1 MKEKYHAKVSL
12 LTMIGHFC
20 AMIFII
26 IGLLSQLAMSDLPPI
41 NSIIPLVL
49 EILVSVG
56 VLFVYIKYKKSIVF
70 IRYVAVG
77 FSAVYVV
84 MMMMASSGT
93 VFSYII
99 PYVICVVLSMDI
111 WSVNVIG
118 VVFVVSNVIRVIMTV
133 AGASDVTLVLEAVMI
148 EMIITILVTLA
159 VLRGVR
165 HLTTFFAESMS
176 EIMEAS
182 RKNEAV
188 AQRILEVA
196 RTVEGEAESMA
207 RDLESIEEATQT
219 ISESMDNISLGT
231 TSTAEAIVEQT
242 QQTQGI
248 QEILDETRDRTDT
261 IVALTKSAKE
271 ALDSGTKAM
280 DTLFGQVE
288 QAIENSRVMEETVTQ
303 LQEKSNEVRGITSI
317 ILGISGQTNLL
328 ALNASIEA
336 ARAGEAGKGFAVV
349 AEEIR
354 KLAEQTRQET
364 ENITTLTDAL
374 SENAQLMTD
383 KVNVNVETSRQENE
397 AAEEA
402 AGRFRE
408 ITENINNLTGNIR
421 EVSKMMNSLVESNN
435 AIVDSVNT
443 LSATSQEISA
453 STQEACST
461 SEKNVSMV
469 KNFAAAMDKILQ
481 QMEELQKYTDKVN

>member
-1 MKEKYHAKVSL
+1 MREKYHGKVSL
-12 LTMIGHFC
+12 LTMIGHFS
-20 AMIFII
+20 AMVFII
-26 IGLLSQLAMSDLPPI
+26 VGLLSQLAMSDLSPI
-41 NSIIPLVL
+41 NSIVPLAL
-49 EILVSVG
+49 EIIVSVG
-56 VLFVYIKYKKSIVF
+56 VLFAYIKYKKSVIFVRF
-70 IRYVAVG
+70 VTVAFSVVYVAMLLMG
-77 FSAVYVV
+77 D
-84 MMMMASSGT
+84 SGAA
-93 VFSYII
+93 FPYII
-99 PYVICVVLSMDI
+99 PYVICVVLSLDI
-111 WSVNVIG
+111 WSVNVMGAI
-118 VVFVVSNVIRVIMTV
+118 FVAANAIRVAMTV
-133 AGASDVTLVLEAVMI
+133 AGTSDINSVMESVMI
-148 EMIITILVTLA
+148 QMIVTILVTLA
-159 VLRGVR
+159 ALRGVR
-165 HLTTFFAESMS
+165 HLTTFFTESMG

-182 RKNEAV
+182 KKNEAV
-188 AQRILEVA
+188 AQRIVEVA
-196 RTVEGEAESMA
+196 RTVEGEAEAMA

-219 ISESMDNISLGT
+219 VSESMDNISIGT
-231 TSTAEAIVEQT
+231 TSTAEAIVDQT
-242 QQTQGI
+242 QQTQDI
-248 QEILDETRDRTDT
+248 QEILDETRDRTDN
-261 IVALTKSAKE
+261 IVALTRNAKE

-317 ILGISGQTNLL
+317 ILGISSQTNLL

-364 ENITTLTDAL
+364 ENITTLTNAL

-402 AGRFRE
+402 AGRFKE
-408 ITENINNLTGNIR
+408 ITENINNLAENIR

-453 STQEACST
+453 STQEAYST
-461 SEKNVSMV
+461 SEKNVEMV
-469 KNFAAAMDKILQ
+469 KNFAVAMENILQ
-481 QMEELQKYTDKVN
+481 QMEGLQKYTDEMI

>member
-1 MKEKYHAKVSL
+1 MRKKYHARVSL
-12 LTMIGHFC
+12 LTMIGHFS

-26 IGLLSQLAMSDLPPI
+26 IGLLSQLNMSDLPPI
-41 NSIIPLVL
+41 NSIVPLAL
-49 EILVSVG
+49 EIIVSTG
-56 VLFVYIKYKKSIVF
+56 ALFVYIKYKESVIF
-70 IRYVAVG
+70 IRYIAIG
-77 FSAVYVV
+77 FSAVYVA
-84 MMMMASSGT
+84 MLLLSSSGT
-93 VFSYII
+93 VFPYII
-99 PYVICVVLSMDI
+99 PYVICVVLSLDI
-111 WSVNVIG
+111 WSVNVMGAI
-118 VVFVVSNVIRVIMTV
+118 FVVANVIRVVMTV
-133 AGASDVTLVLEAVMI
+133 TEASDIISVLESVMI
-148 EMIITILVTLA
+148 QMIVTILVTLA
-159 VLRGVR
+159 ALRGVK
-165 HLTTFFAESMS
+165 HLTTFFTESMG

-182 RKNEAV
+182 KKNEAV
-188 AQRILEVA
+188 AQRIVEVA

-207 RDLESIEEATQT
+207 QDLESIEEATRAV
-219 ISESMDNISLGT
+219 SESMDNISFGT

-242 QQTQGI
+242 QQTQDI
-248 QEILDETRDRTDT
+248 QEILDETRDRTDA
-261 IVALTKSAKE
+261 IVTLTKSAKE

-288 QAIENSRVMEETVTQ
+288 QAIENSRVMEETVIQ
-303 LQEKSNEVRGITSI
+303 LQEKSDEVRGITSI
-317 ILGISGQTNLL
+317 ILGISSQTNLL

-336 ARAGEAGKGFAVV
+336 ARAGEAGRGFAVV

-364 ENITTLTDAL
+364 ENITTLIDAL
-374 SENAQLMTD
+374 SEHAQLMTD
-383 KVNVNVETSRQENE
+383 KVNVNVETSKQENE

-402 AGRFRE
+402 AGRFSE

-461 SEKNVSMV
+461 SEKNVTMV
-469 KNFAAAMDKILQ
+469 KSFAAAMDNILR
-481 QMEELQKYTDKVN
+481 QMEGLKKYTDEMN